1 MKFVAFQLDIA
12 LTEGK
17 EAALRLESSFDEK
30 ECIENNKGF
39 LFENMP

>member
-17 EAALRLESSFDEK
+17 EAALRLESSFDE
-30 ECIENNKGF
+30 
-39 LFENMP
+39 